1 MRANLRRLLGATTAG
16 VAALAVIAPPATAAP
31 ARTTVF
37 SSTLWKLDA
46 FAMDGSNVAVARH
59 AALETFPPHQRPRVA
74 SCGEVDLA
82 RISGGPLVRLSAR
95 SRGTYCDTGGF
106 GGTEGASFLALAG
119 SRAYWVYVGNGNAL
133 YQTLFTGAPGSPQR
147 TLLQST
153 GDRTLAPVG
162 PFVGPLAASDTTFA
176 YSQWRRVWLPLGC
189 NPFAEQCTLSAP
201 RDMTLTLN
209 GGRVAVPS
217 PGGVVASVD
226 KGRAAVMLSDGRV
239 AVVSRHATPVITQP
253 IARVTGRVGDAAL
266 SGRWLAVLANGRI
279 WVYDSA
285 TGRFRSGL
293 GRPAQGATHVDVWN
307 GIAVIATRRQVVA
320 VRLANGHRQ
329 VIQQLGRGRRFV
341 GGAQIESGGIVWATQ
356 PVHDAGHGL
365 HAIYRVPIPH
375 LH

>member
-1 MRANLRRLLGATTAG
+1 MLRRSRRHGTTWCAAAVAAAAVLQAVPAAPGATELMRRPYPI
-16 VAALAVIAPPATAAP
+16 VAV
-31 ARTTVF
+31 
-37 SSTLWKLDA
+37 
-46 FAMDGSNVAVARH
+46 AMDGGQVAVASLPQNCAR
-59 AALETFPPHQRPRVA
+59 
-74 SCGEVDLA
+74 VDLTDVRAA
-82 RISGGPLVRLSAR
+82 RPVRLSRR
-95 SRGTYCDTGGF
+95 SVLYCEGAF
-106 GGTEGASFLALAG
+106 GGSKGAFLALAG